1 MSKLTFTSLQEK
13 IEFNQILEGSGL
25 MMDVKP
31 LGSMDAFI
39 GRLDCKSMKI
49 ASIDEID
56 AATARGWAGQE

>member
-1 MSKLTFTSLQEK
+1 
-13 IEFNQILEGSGL
+13 
-25 MMDVKP
+25 MDVKP